1 MAVAETRPVWELPD
15 DELLRQCDWRAYRS
29 SGPGGQKRSK
39 TSSAVRMTHRP
50 TGISVVATES
60 RSQHENRVRALWRLR
75 EALALAQR
83 RSIDLATHEP
93 PPWLGEAF
101 DRRGHWRLTRH
112 DPRRLTVLGLALDL
126 LIAYGGRVAP
136 VARELGLTSSRLRA
150 VLAAYPHF
158 LGRANEIRRRLGLSP
173 LR

>member
-1 MAVAETRPVWELPD
+1 MAVGETRPVWELPD

-83 RSIDLATHEP
+83 TSIDLAAYEP

-101 DRRGHWRLTRH
+101 DRRAHWRLARD
-112 DPRRLTVLGLALDL
+112 DPRRLSILALALDL
-126 LIAYGGRVAP
+126 LIAHQGRVAP
-136 VARELGLTSSRLRA
+136 VARELGVTSSRLRA

-158 LGRANEIRRRLGLSP
+158 LGRANEIRRRLRLSP